1 MCARVC
7 LLLWSWSKSLQSMI
21 CHKSIRVEGDFSWSE
36 GILCQKHI
44 KLVLGYMLSM
54 WLVRPE
60 YFETLKN
67 CSLGW
72 SSTIVNLNKHYLPP
86 QSIPPPIT
94 NYLARNIQHPSRG
107 RNCLYHVVWLQFKH
121 RLSKPLSLQQVL
133 LFTINSLFVFSA
145 CQVSYW

>member
-67 CSLGW
+67 CFPGW
-72 SSTIVNLNKHYLPP
+72 SSTIVNQNKHYPP
-86 QSIPPPIT
+86 LRLTLLPIT
-94 NYLARNIQHPSRG
+94 DCLAEKNQHLNRVQS
-107 RNCLYHVVWLQFKH
+107 CLCHVKWFHFKH
-121 RLSKPLSLQQVL
+121 HLSELLSWQQIL
-133 LFTINSLFVFSA
+133 LFTTNSLFAFFA
-145 CQVSYW
+145 